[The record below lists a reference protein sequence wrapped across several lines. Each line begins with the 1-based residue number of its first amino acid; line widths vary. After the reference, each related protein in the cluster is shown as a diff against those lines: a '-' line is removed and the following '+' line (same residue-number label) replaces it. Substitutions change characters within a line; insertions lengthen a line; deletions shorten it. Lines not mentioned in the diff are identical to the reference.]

1 LQQFLSTF
9 ISLTQPT
16 ALQRTISTE
25 FRKRYFV
32 FWHSAQLV
40 YKGRAQPAFF
50 TLPLACFGGQETK
63 KKKLDWLNFQLVL
76 GKVAFGPETGFD
88 STTGWR
94 DLLPTRSIRCR
105 TSHLRPTD
113 NTLSFVKTA
122 THTSAEWGERA
133 EGEACMVF
141 G

>member
-25 FRKRYFV
+25 FASVILFSGILLNWYTRDGHNLLFSL
-32 FWHSAQLV
+32 FPSLASA
-40 YKGRAQPAFF
+40 GRRP
-50 TLPLACFGGQETK
+50 K

-76 GKVAFGPETGFD
+76 GKAAFGPETGFD

-122 THTSAEWGERA
+122 THTSAEWEERA